1 MIIKYRVHEVA
12 KDFDK
17 TSKEILSFIDGF
29 REGEKK
35 AQTALEQDELDLI
48 FDKITKKNSLKTLD
62 EYFSQGKTAEKPEI
76 KKEEKKPATDK
87 KPKVKTEQTKEKA
100 PTKAK
105 EPKKEE
111 NLHPFKKK
119 QEDEE
124 KVFKAK
130 TKGEVHRIDTR
141 TGSVNLDKYNEKY
154 QNLADSS
161 TNASRRADGGF
172 GKQKIKSKKRFKH
185 QGMRA
190 KRHETEA
197 ERLKRIKLEREK
209 KGPMHI
215 EIPET
220 ISVSDLAAMLKLPA
234 TAVIKKL
241 MSFGVMATTNEEI
254 DYETAAIAA
263 SELGAIPEK
272 KVVVTI
278 EEKIIDDSVDDEKD
292 LIKRNPVVVVMG
304 HVDHGKTSLLDTI
317 RKTSVTDVEAGGIT
331 QHIGAYKVKTKG
343 GEITFLDTPGHAAF
357 TSMRAR
363 GAKATDIAIIVVAA
377 DDGIMPQTVEAI
389 NHAKAAQVEIIVA
402 INKIDKP
409 GANPDKILQQL
420 TEYELIPE
428 EWGGDI
434 ICVPVSAKQNKNIDK
449 LLEAVNLVAEMK
461 ELKANPNRAAS
472 GTVIEAQLDK
482 GKGPVATLLVQNG
495 TLRQGD
501 TLIAGIAV
509 GRVRV
514 MLNDKRQSI
523 NTAGPSTPVEIMGL
537 DEVPE
542 PGDLFNAV
550 SDEKL
555 ARQLA
560 DQRKAE
566 RKQEEA
572 NLTKKVTLDNL
583 FSSIEQGEMKEL
595 KIIVKADVQ
604 GSVEAVTQNL
614 SKISNDEVKVNVIHG
629 GVGAI
634 NDTDVMLASTSD
646 AIIVGFNVRPIADA
660 KERASREG
668 VDIRTYRVIYEC
680 IEEIEAAMKGMLEP
694 TYSEV
699 VIGNIE
705 VREVFK
711 ISGVG
716 TIAGCYVTSGKITSK
731 SKVRVIRD
739 GVVIAEDDIAS
750 LKRFKDD
757 VKEVATNF
765 ECGIGL
771 EKYNDIKVGD
781 EFEAFIMQ
789 ENKI

>member
-12 KDFDK
+12 KDFEK

-35 AQTALEQDELDLI
+35 AQTALEKDELDLI
-48 FDKITKKNSLKTLD
+48 FDKLTKKNALKSLD
-62 EYFSQGKTAEKPEI
+62 EYFAQGEDKPTKKKVESK
-76 KKEEKKPATDK
+76 KKEDN
-87 KPKVKTEQTKEKA
+87 KV
-100 PTKAK
+100 
-105 EPKKEE
+105 EPKKETTSKKSE
-111 NLHPFKKK
+111 NLHPFKRK
-119 QEDEE
+119 EENEE

-141 TGSVNLDKYNEKY
+141 SGSVDLDKYNEKY

-161 TNASRRADGGF
+161 TNTSRKAEGNVR
-172 GKQKIKSKKRFKH
+172 KQKIRNKKSFRR

-197 ERLKRIKLEREK
+197 ERLKRIKAEREK

-220 ISVSDLAAMLKLPA
+220 ISVSDLAALLKLPA

-241 MSFGVMATTNEEI
+241 MSFGVMATANENI

-263 SELGAIPEK
+263 SELGAIPEQ

-278 EEKIIDDSVDDEKD
+278 EEKIIDDRVDDEKD
-292 LIKRNPVVVVMG
+292 LVKRNAVVVVMG

-317 RKTSVTDVEAGGIT
+317 RKTSVTAGEAGGIT
-331 QHIGAYKVKTKG
+331 QHIGAYKVKTKAG
-343 GEITFLDTPGHAAF
+343 GELTFLDTPGHAAF

-389 NHAKAAQVEIIVA
+389 NHAKAAGVEIIVA

-428 EWGGDI
+428 EWGGDT
-434 ICVPVSAKQNKNIDK
+434 ICVPISAKQNKNIDK
-449 LLEAVNLVAEMK
+449 LLESISLVAEMK
-461 ELKANPNRAAS
+461 DLKANPDRPAF

-495 TLRQGD
+495 TLHQGD
-501 TLIAGIAV
+501 TLIAGTSV

-514 MLNDKRQSI
+514 MLNDNRA
-523 NTAGPSTPVEIMGL
+523 NVDTAGPSTPVEIMGL

-542 PGDLFNAV
+542 PGELFNVV

-566 RKQEEA
+566 RKTEEA
-572 NLTKKVTLDNL
+572 NAKKKVTLDNL
-583 FSSIEQGEMKEL
+583 FSSIEEGEMKEL
-595 KIIVKADVQ
+595 KVIVKADVQ
-604 GSVEAVTQNL
+604 GSVEAVSENL
-614 SKISNDEVKVNVIHG
+614 MKISNDEVKVNVIHG

-660 KERASREG
+660 KDRAVREG

-699 VIGNIE
+699 VIGNLE
-705 VREVFK
+705 VRDVFK
-711 ISGVG
+711 ITGVG
-716 TIAGCYVTSGKITSK
+716 TIAGCYVTTGKITSK
-731 SKVRVIRD
+731 SKVRVVRD
-739 GVVIAEDDIAS
+739 GVVIAEDEISS

-757 VKEVATNF
+757 VKEVKTGF
-765 ECGIGL
+765 ECGVGL

-789 ENKI
+789 ENKE